1 MKISERRGRSVCV
14 CMLGDSINYFV
25 YCCNKKKSSNKQL
38 RALRVYCGSQCERIG
53 VSRQQESEAAVTL
66 HLQPGSM
73 SSTFEILFG
82 NSAHEMVLPTL
93 RNCLLPQLIRS
104 G

>member
-1 MKISERRGRSVCV
+1 MFAFACWVTLLITLLIAV
-14 CMLGDSINYFV
+14 I
-25 YCCNKKKSSNKQL
+25 KKSSNKQL
-38 RALRVYCGSQCERIG
+38 RALRVYCGSQCEKTG
-53 VSRQQESEAAVTL
+53 VSRQQKSEAAVTL

-93 RNCLLPQLIRS
+93 RNYRLPQLIRS

>member
-1 MKISERRGRSVCV
+1 MFAFACWVTLLITLLIVIIDESP
-14 CMLGDSINYFV
+14 
-25 YCCNKKKSSNKQL
+25 NKQL
-38 RALRVYCGSQCERIG
+38 RALRVYCGSQCERMG
-53 VSRQQESEAAVTL
+53 VSRQQEFEASVTL

-73 SSTFEILFG
+73 SFTFEILFG

-93 RNCLLPQLIRS
+93 RNYFLPQLIRS